1 MDLSIQDYY
10 ALYNGGHHVT
20 SNSRYLWRTINE
32 PEAGGVFEQRRLR
45 ASYPNFQKKI
55 VNIYTDYVLY
65 GKPQIKPARFDILEL
80 TRDIITHSLIG
91 GSCYVLIL
99 EAGPKVYE
107 GFRVEKNKETGNIE
121 IAGNNDEKIIITPD
135 NKATIIK
142 PDVESVEEP
151 FTPEQLIE
159 CFWDTAK
166 MSLIADTANI
176 NIAIYN
182 FWSVL
187 DTLVL
192 FSAILNSTGPP
203 VGNRKRVAPFEH
215 IAANQGEP
223 PLTFVSPD
231 TTTITTVR
239 GEIKARIMEMA
250 AIIGLTR
257 EFSEELHIEPSGLSM
272 AFQMLDTNATILQI
286 AKSATKCSNQAAKV
300 DVQVNTG
307 PEGSIILDPLL
318 TPQADEQ
325 KLQKYKSIEDIRID
339 GIIKE
344 SQRQRIN
351 IVFADLSDEKRNELI
366 KLVDNEG
373 GLDSIGRPELDF
385 NI

>member
-1 MDLSIQDYY
+1 MDLSIHDYY
-10 ALYNGGHHVT
+10 ALYNGGHHVV

-55 VNIYTDYVLY
+55 VNIYTDYVLF

-80 TRDIITHSLIG
+80 TRDIIKHSLIG
-91 GSCYVLIL
+91 GSCYVVIL

-107 GFRVEKNKETGNIE
+107 GFRVKKNKETGIIE
-121 IAGNNDEKIIITPD
+121 IEGNNDEKIILTSET
-135 NKATIIK
+135 ATIIK
-142 PDVESVEEP
+142 PDTEPVEEP
-151 FTPEQLIE
+151 FSPEQLIE

-166 MSLIADTANI
+166 MSLIADSANI

-192 FSAILNSTGPP
+192 QSAILNSTGPP
-203 VGNRKRVAPFEH
+203 VGNRKRVSPFEH
-215 IAANQGEP
+215 IPSNQGEP
-223 PLTFVSPD
+223 PFSFVSPD
-231 TTTITTVR
+231 TSPIERVR
-239 GEIKARIMEMA
+239 NEIKARIMEMA
-250 AIIGLTR
+250 AIVGLTR
-257 EFSEELHIEPSGLSM
+257 EFSEELHIEPSGLSL

-286 AKSATKCSNQAAKV
+286 AKSATKCTNQAAKV
-300 DVQVNTG
+300 DAQVNTG

-325 KLQKYKSIEDIRID
+325 KLNKFKSIEDIRID